1 MIRNYCPRAC
11 LACLGV
17 AKRARAAVAVAAG
30 GRRWPPV
37 GGQPKL
43 IEGMAYSLRTNNENI
58 TSGPATIFFKTSNR
72 ASFRGRANT
81 AEPHPV
87 RGSLGLVAMS

>member
-1 MIRNYCPRAC
+1 MRNYPPRAC

-43 IEGMAYSLRTNNENI
+43 IEGIAYSLRTNNEKI
-58 TSGPATIFFKTSNR
+58 PWDPAVFFFKTSNR
-72 ASFRGRANT
+72 PSFRGRANT
-81 AEPHPV
+81 AEPRPV

>member
-1 MIRNYCPRAC
+1 MRNYSPRAC

-43 IEGMAYSLRTNNENI
+43 IEGIAYSLRTNNEKKYLGI
-58 TSGPATIFFKTSNR
+58 LRFFSFKTSNR
-72 ASFRGRANT
+72 PSFRGRANT
-81 AEPHPV
+81 AEPRPV